1 MKRTLPIL
9 MCAALA
15 ACAPRGQVNP
25 DVMQIATA
33 PLTCGDKPEC
43 DTWWQRAQ
51 DWVRGHSKYEVQT
64 VTDTL
69 IQTAGPGGG
78 KRALAYEITKTKN
91 GDGTTT
97 IGFAAHCDSSLGC
110 KPDPW
115 AAGAAFKQYVR
126 TGIEQPIPGA
136 GDNAGDMSGTGAP
149 AAPMAASAPGAAPT
163 ASTP

>member
-9 MCAALA
+9 LCAALA

-33 PLTCGDKPEC
+33 PLTCSDKPQC
-43 DTWWQRAQ
+43 DIWWQRAQ
-51 DWVRGHSKYEVQT
+51 DWVRGHSMYEVQT
-64 VTDTL
+64 VTDSL

-78 KRALAYEITKTKN
+78 KRALAYEITKTSN

-97 IGFAAHCDSSLGC
+97 IGFAAHCDSSIGC

-126 TGIEQPIPGA
+126 TGIEQSIPGGNGA
-136 GDNAGDMSGTGAP
+136 GDTSDTGA
-149 AAPMAASAPGAAPT
+149 APLPASAAAPT
-163 ASTP
+163 ASASSP

>member
-9 MCAALA
+9 LCAALA
-15 ACAPRGQVNP
+15 ACAQRGQVNP

-33 PLTCGDKPEC
+33 PLTCSDKPQC
-43 DTWWQRAQ
+43 DIWWQRAQ

-78 KRALAYEITKTKN
+78 KRALAYEITRTHN
-91 GDGTTT
+91 SDSTTT

-126 TGIEQPIPGA
+126 TGIEQPVQGM
-136 GDNAGDMSGTGAP
+136 DNDPAEASAAP
-149 AAPMAASAPGAAPT
+149 APASAPAVPGAAPT
-163 ASTP
+163 ASSP

>member
-9 MCAALA
+9 LCAALA

-33 PLTCGDKPEC
+33 PLTCSDKPQC
-43 DTWWQRAQ
+43 DIWWQRAQ
-51 DWVRGHSKYEVQT
+51 DWVRGNSKYEVQT

-69 IQTAGPGGG
+69 IQTSGPGGG
-78 KRALAYEITKTKN
+78 KRALAYEITRTHN
-91 GDGTTT
+91 SDGTT

-126 TGIEQPIPGA
+126 TGIEQPLQADDPDGK
-136 GDNAGDMSGTGAP
+136 DGTVAAP
-149 AAPMAASAPGAAPT
+149 ASAVPGSAPS
-163 ASTP
+163 ASSP